1 MLECIIIKMYIHN
14 KKSYYLVS
22 KEDYLSYKNGSG
34 LLPFIVAM
42 KYKKYLIQ
50 HIKENKEKY
59 KNIKLV
65 KEG

>member
-14 KKSYYLVS
+14 
-22 KEDYLSYKNGSG
+22 
-34 LLPFIVAM
+34 
-42 KYKKYLIQ
+42 KKYLIQ

-65 KEG
+65 KES